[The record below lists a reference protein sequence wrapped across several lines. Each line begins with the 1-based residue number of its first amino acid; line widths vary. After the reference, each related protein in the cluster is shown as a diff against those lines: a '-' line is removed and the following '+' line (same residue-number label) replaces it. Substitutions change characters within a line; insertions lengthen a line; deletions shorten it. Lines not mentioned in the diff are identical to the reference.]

1 MKPSRQYRWQLK
13 QIAQGRCA
21 RCGAKRN
28 HYSVLCDS
36 CHIADRIRQ
45 QERTGSRPW
54 QKGRRGRPPLVVQPR
69 KQRSRSKATGS

>member
-13 QIAQGRCA
+13 QIARGRCA
-21 RCGAKRN
+21 RCGAKRT

-36 CHIADRIRQ
+36 CHITDRIRQ

-54 QKGRRGRPPLVVQPR
+54 QKGKRGRPPKVKLPAKR
-69 KQRSRSKATGS
+69 RARR